1 MRFTREKKTNPQVY
15 GVIELLA
22 GGLTCYSAI
31 SLSKGT
37 LKFDSAAAIAGG
49 AYLLV
54 EGFQIVRESW
64 GVIGEPLPRQ

>member
-1 MRFTREKKTNPQVY
+1 MTMRDHA

-49 AYLLV
+49 LV